1 MIKRLFIGAMLSI
14 LWTSFALAELTP
26 EQQIARDRGIILFK
40 QSAWDSAQPPLR
52 MAAEAGDPKA
62 QYYLAE
68 ALRLNAMYTTDEAR
82 KWYTAAAEQG
92 DLYAMLRLSNAGD
105 LCRIMDTCGEKSGAQ
120 WREQAERIAL
130 ERAEAGD
137 TEAMRVLYTIGKG
150 LAWLEKAA
158 EKGDG
163 NAQHFLAVV
172 YKNGRGWFLIPGSRE
187 KAVRKWAKASA
198 ENGYPPGI
206 DMYANFLFENG
217 GSKEEV
223 AYWLKKGAEA
233 GHLADVGS
241 YARYV
246 AHLPNKLDY
255 PLNLIEAYGINY
267 LITQLTGGGA
277 APENARRML
286 PRIAAKMTPE
296 EIQQGIEFAKE
307 WEKTHPPLSYYPPVY
322 GY

>member
-1 MIKRLFIGAMLSI
+1 LIKKAFIGAMLFIFSA
-14 LWTSFALAELTP
+14 SFAQADLSAELI
-26 EQQIARDRGIILFK
+26 IARDKGITLFK
-40 QSAWDSAQPPLR
+40 QSDWYDSQPLLQI
-52 MAAEAGDPKA
+52 AAESGDPKA

-68 ALRLNAMYTTDEAR
+68 AIRLSKRYTTDEAR
-82 KWYTAAAEQG
+82 KWYTAAADQG

-105 LCRIMDTCGEKSGAQ
+105 LCKIMDTCGEKSGAQ
-120 WREQAERIAL
+120 WREQAEKVAL
-130 ERAEAGD
+130 ERAKAGD
-137 TEAMRVLYTIGKG
+137 AEAMSVLYTIGKG
-150 LAWLEKAA
+150 VAWLEKAA
-158 EKGDG
+158 ENGDG
-163 NAQHFLAVV
+163 NAQHFLAIA
-172 YKNGRGWFLIPGSRE
+172 YENGDGWFLIPGSRE
-187 KAVRKWAKASA
+187 KAVKKWAKASA
-198 ENGYPPGI
+198 ENGYAPGI
-206 DMYANFLFENG
+206 DMYANLLFENG

-233 GHLADVGS
+233 GHLEDVGS

-307 WEKTHPPLSYYPPVY
+307 WEKTHPPLSYYPPIY

>member
-1 MIKRLFIGAMLSI
+1 MIKKSFIGAMLFISA
-14 LWTSFALAELTP
+14 SFSQADSSAELI
-26 EQQIARDRGIILFK
+26 IARDKGITLFK
-40 QSAWDSAQPPLR
+40 QSDWYDSQPLLQI
-52 MAAEAGDPKA
+52 AAESGDPKA

-68 ALRLNAMYTTDEAR
+68 AIRLSKRYTTDEAR

-92 DLYAMLRLSNAGD
+92 DLYAMLRLSNASD
-105 LCRIMDTCGEKSGAQ
+105 LCRIMDACGEKSGAQ

-137 TEAMRVLYTIGKG
+137 TEAMRVLYTMGKG

-158 EKGDG
+158 EDGDG

-172 YKNGRGWFLIPGSRE
+172 YKNGRGWFLIPGNRE
-187 KAVRKWAKASA
+187 KAVRKLAKASA

-233 GHLADVGS
+233 GHLEDVGS

-307 WEKTHPPLSYYPPVY
+307 WEKTHPPLSYYPPIY